1 MTSADPPSSPT
12 ATRTAP
18 ASAQA
23 PASATVVVG
32 ASPGPPADRPS
43 LSLPPL
49 IALSLGYFLVMLDVT
64 VVNMAV
70 PSIQNALDAG
80 PPELQWIID
89 GYSAFFAGLLLAGGG
104 LGDRFGHR
112 TLFLSGLGVF
122 AAASVVCA
130 LAPSAGVLI
139 GARLA
144 QGAGAA
150 LLVPASFALLQAA
163 YPERAQRARAVGYW
177 GLVSAVA
184 FGAGPAV
191 GGLLVAGFGWRAVFW
206 VNLPVAAVAVLLTL
220 RHVPA
225 PGRMRRPGRADPA
238 GLLLGVLGL
247 LGVIGA
253 LNEAGDAG
261 WTSAG
266 VLTMLVGGA
275 ACLGA
280 FVVVELRLE
289 RNASTRPE
297 GRQPLLPMSLFRETR
312 LVVTEIIG
320 LLLSFG
326 YYGQLFVATLYL
338 QQERELSPLHAG
350 FALLPSVCMGFL
362 AAPLSSRL
370 TARGGP
376 YKPMAGALLLGSIGF
391 LGWLAAEPHTPYP
404 VLLFALMTTGLAT
417 PLTVVAATV
426 AVMEASPADKAGTAS
441 AVFNMSR
448 QMGSAM
454 GVALFGTLVGT
465 TDGMI
470 AGLHMSAVI
479 AAVAFLTAS
488 LLAVVTGRRADVL
501 PGPHA

>member
-1 MTSADPPSSPT
+1 MTSTDPSLSPARAPGASADPV
-12 ATRTAP
+12 AE
-18 ASAQA
+18 
-23 PASATVVVG
+23 
-32 ASPGPPADRPS
+32 RPS

-64 VVNMAV
+64 VVNVAV
-70 PSIQNALDAG
+70 PAIQDSLDAG
-80 PPELQWIID
+80 PSDLQWIVD
-89 GYSAFFAGLLLAGGG
+89 GYSAFFAGLLLVGGG

-122 AAASVVCA
+122 AAASVGCA

-163 YPERAQRARAVGYW
+163 YPDRAQRARAVGYW

-191 GGLLVAGFGWRAVFW
+191 GGLLVAGFDWRAVFW

-225 PGRMRRPGRADPA
+225 PGRKDRPGRMDPA

-247 LGVIGA
+247 LGVAGA
-253 LNEAGDAG
+253 LNEAGSAG
-261 WTSAG
+261 WSSPEVLALFAG
-266 VLTMLVGGA
+266 GVV
-275 ACLGA
+275 CLA
-280 FVVVELRLE
+280 VFVTVELRLE
-289 RNASTRPE
+289 KNAAVRPE
-297 GRQPLLPMSLFRETR
+297 GRRPLLPMSLFREVR
-312 LVVTEIIG
+312 LTATNVIG

-326 YYGQLFVATLYL
+326 YYGLLFVATLYF
-338 QQERELSPLHAG
+338 QQERELSALSTG

-370 TARGGP
+370 TARSGP
-376 YKPMAGALLLGSIGF
+376 YVPMAGALLLGSVGF
-391 LGWLAAEPHTPYP
+391 LGWLAAGPDTPYP
-404 VLLFALMTTGLAT
+404 VLLFALMATGLAT
-417 PLTVVAATV
+417 PVTVVAATV
-426 AVMEASPADKAGTAS
+426 AVMEASPAEKAGTAS
-441 AVFNMSR
+441 AVFNVSR
-448 QMGSAM
+448 QVGSAM

-465 TDGMI
+465 SDGMVG
-470 AGLHMSAVI
+470 GLHVSAVI
-479 AAVAFLTAS
+479 AAVAFLSAS
-488 LLAVVTGRRADVL
+488 VLAAVTGRRADAVRA
-501 PGPHA
+501 G

>member
-1 MTSADPPSSPT
+1 MTSTDPSPSP
-12 ATRTAP
+12 ALAPGAP
-18 ASAQA
+18 A
-23 PASATVVVG
+23 
-32 ASPGPPADRPS
+32 GPPAERPS

-64 VVNMAV
+64 VVNVAV
-70 PSIQNALDAG
+70 PAIQDSLDAG
-80 PPELQWIID
+80 ASDLQWIVD
-89 GYSAFFAGLLLAGGG
+89 GYSAFFAGLLLVGGG

-122 AAASVVCA
+122 AAASVGCA

-139 GARLA
+139 AARLA

-163 YPERAQRARAVGYW
+163 YPDRAQRARAVGYW

-191 GGLLVAGFGWRAVFW
+191 GGMLVAGFDWRAVFW

-225 PGRMRRPGRADPA
+225 PGRKDRPGRMDPA

-247 LGVIGA
+247 LGVAGA
-253 LNEAGDAG
+253 LNEAGSAG
-261 WTSAG
+261 WSSPEVLAMFAG
-266 VLTMLVGGA
+266 GVVCLT
-275 ACLGA
+275 A
-280 FVVVELRLE
+280 FVFVELRLE
-289 RNASTRPE
+289 AHAAVRPE
-297 GRQPLLPMSLFRETR
+297 GRRPLLPPSLFREVR
-312 LVVTEIIG
+312 LTATNIIG

-326 YYGQLFVATLYL
+326 YYGLLFVATLYF
-338 QQERELSPLHAG
+338 QQERELSALSTG

-370 TARGGP
+370 TARFGP
-376 YKPMAGALLLGSIGF
+376 YVPMAGALLLGSVGF
-391 LGWLAAEPHTPYP
+391 LGWLAAGPDTPYP
-404 VLLFALMTTGLAT
+404 VLLFALMATGLAT
-417 PLTVVAATV
+417 PVTVVAATV
-426 AVMEASPADKAGTAS
+426 AVMEASPAEKAGTAS
-441 AVFNMSR
+441 AVFNVSR
-448 QMGSAM
+448 QVGSAM

-470 AGLHMSAVI
+470 GGLHVSAVI
-479 AAVAFLTAS
+479 AAVAFLSAS
-488 LLAVVTGRRADVL
+488 VLAAVTGRRADAVRA
-501 PGPHA
+501 G